1 MKRENREA
9 KTNDHQSTTQS
20 TKQKSARFEELDQD
34 QMSEIKGGFAWREP
48 RPDRPDL
55 TPLRR
60 NGEAA

>member
-48 RPDRPDL
+48 RPPGPWR
-55 TPLRR
+55 
-60 NGEAA
+60 

>member
-34 QMSEIKGGFAWREP
+34 QMSEIKGGMFRRER
-48 RPDRPDL
+48 RP
-55 TPLRR
+55 TYPLYPL
-60 NGEAA
+60 AP